1 MRNKRNLIEL
11 VIVSQYS
18 SIINSNALFEQHCT
32 ERGGGGG
39 GEKGV
44 PSSPMGLFKTEL
56 TARYFGSWA
65 KMRSKLST
73 SYTIGIDNSPLLIL
87 SLHFAKKSPY

>member
-39 GEKGV
+39 RGEGGRGSPPV
-44 PSSPMGLFKTEL
+44 P
-56 TARYFGSWA
+56 WA
-65 KMRSKLST
+65 CLKL
-73 SYTIGIDNSPLLIL
+73 N
-87 SLHFAKKSPY
+87 